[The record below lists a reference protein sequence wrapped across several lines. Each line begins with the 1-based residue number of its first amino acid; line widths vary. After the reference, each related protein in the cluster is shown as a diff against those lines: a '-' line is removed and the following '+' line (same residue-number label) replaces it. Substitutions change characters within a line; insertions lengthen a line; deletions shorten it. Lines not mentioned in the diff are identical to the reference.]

1 MSTFLFLLLIAAMIA
16 TVVVLVRGLA
26 VFLLNA
32 SADARGDKGDPN
44 VPSESA
50 IKSNKMMQYRIF
62 FQAIAIF
69 IIVLILF
76 IGSSKG

>member
-16 TVVVLVRGLA
+16 TVVALVRGLA

-32 SADARGDKGDPN
+32 SADARGDGRDPN

-62 FQAIAIF
+62 FQALAIF

-76 IGSSKG
+76 IGGSKS